1 MTKPAFKTLDTRTV
15 ISGQT
20 VVHKVTAE
28 YKGRKVLFTL
38 ENDSYH
44 KQCVALAQVWRP
56 DHLDWSKVFSL
67 VPEELAMKE
76 GAAYLP
82 NKAGAS
88 ATIFA
93 ADLAELQ
100 RMTAMIMD

>member
-1 MTKPAFKTLDTRTV
+1 
-15 ISGQT
+15 
-20 VVHKVTAE
+20 
-28 YKGRKVLFTL
+28 
-38 ENDSYH
+38 
-44 KQCVALAQVWRP
+44 
-56 DHLDWSKVFSL
+56 
-67 VPEELAMKE
+67 MKE